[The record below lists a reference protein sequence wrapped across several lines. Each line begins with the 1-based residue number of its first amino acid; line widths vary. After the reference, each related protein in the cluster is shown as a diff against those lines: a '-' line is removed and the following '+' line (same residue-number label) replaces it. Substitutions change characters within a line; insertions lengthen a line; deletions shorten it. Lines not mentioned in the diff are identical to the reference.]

1 MTAKAFRFAAQGT
14 PQDGTQWLATA
25 RRAEELGYA
34 TLLMP
39 DGLQLLSPLP
49 ALALAAG
56 ATTTLRVGTFVL
68 ASPLRAPRLAAWD
81 AHSLAVLT
89 GGRFE
94 LGIGTG
100 RPEAAE
106 ESVRLLGQPQTTG
119 AQRLALAEQTIDELR
134 ALDGERHTPVL
145 MAVAGPKARAVAAA
159 KADIVTLAIGAVT
172 SRSEVARLVG
182 EVRAAAGARADRL
195 EFAQP
200 IFVVGDEAPAWIGRL
215 LQTDMATLVEH
226 DSLLIL
232 RGSPRQM
239 ADELERRRDVLG
251 ISYLSVNAAFMEQFA
266 PVIELLAGR

>member
-1 MTAKAFRFAAQGT
+1 
-14 PQDGTQWLATA
+14 
-25 RRAEELGYA
+25 
-34 TLLMP
+34 
-39 DGLQLLSPLP
+39 
-49 ALALAAG
+49 
-56 ATTTLRVGTFVL
+56 VG
-68 ASPLRAPRLAAWD
+68 
-81 AHSLAVLT
+81 
-89 GGRFE
+89 
-94 LGIGTG
+94 
-100 RPEAAE
+100 
-106 ESVRLLGQPQTTG
+106 
-119 AQRLALAEQTIDELR
+119 
-134 ALDGERHTPVL
+134 
-145 MAVAGPKARAVAAA
+145 GPKARAVAAA

-251 ISYLSVNAAFMEQFA
+251 ISYMSVNAAFMEQFA